1 MTLGRLVLRSLF
13 YHWRGNLAVFLGVA
27 LGTAVLTGALLV
39 GDSLRGSLRDLTL
52 EQLGWVDQALVSGR
66 FVREKLAEELGVE
79 QFSAAIFLRGSAS
92 RQAKNAENDGGSTL
106 RRVGQV
112 TLIGVDGRFWAGG
125 KSPADNPSANYP
137 GGMGFWASEEQ
148 GVVLNQALADELG
161 AKPGD
166 EINFFLPK
174 TSDIPRESFVGRRD
188 VSDVLAELTLTVR
201 AVLPNEGLGR
211 FNLNPSPAIPRNAF
225 VPLPLLQK
233 RLRQEGKINAI
244 LAYGST
250 RDLQR
255 SLQQHLTPDD
265 WGLVLHTPQSRVQ
278 SLFDRLDRNHDGKL
292 TPNEWRR
299 RVAESFV
306 RAADADHDGVLE
318 RKEVLDFY
326 VRSRNYLSLESRQL
340 LLDSVVAD
348 AAHAA
353 AKEMGLTSAP
363 TLVYLAN
370 SISDGSSEIPY
381 SIVAALD
388 PKLPAPL
395 GPFLPREVDSLKDG
409 EIILAA
415 WKDSPLQVKPGS
427 EVALTYFPPEE
438 SNRLRQQTTK
448 MTVRG
453 LLPLSGVADDPDL
466 TPEFPGITD
475 KLDIRDWN
483 PPFPYDNKRIKPRDE
498 RYWEEYRTTPK
509 AYVSLSEGQK
519 LWASRFGSLTSIRF
533 ASAGASSQSSEEI
546 SRIADDFTR
555 RLLRHLRPKQGGFV
569 FDAVRDR
576 GLAGSAGSTDFGGL
590 FIGFSL
596 FLIVAALL
604 LVGLLYR
611 LNMDRRAPEIGLLS
625 AAGYRRRTVRWLL
638 LAEGGLVTALGGIL
652 GIAGAI
658 AYAWLVLEL
667 FRAWWPGGLDRS
679 FLRLHAGPLSFAIG
693 YVGSLLATGITI
705 AWAVRSLAQ
714 VSTQGLLAGETG
726 PPTALPVGNPRRNWS
741 GWVVCGAMIGVIG
754 AIVLGGLA
762 RDQEMRAMGFFASG
776 ALLLTAGL
784 AAIRLWMNHSRHSP
798 LQGRGK
804 PALSRLGVRN
814 AARYPLRSLL
824 TVGLLAFA
832 TFSIVA
838 IESFYKS
845 AGKDF
850 LDHNS
855 GGGGFTLL
863 AESDVP
869 VYQDLNS
876 ANGLEELS
884 VPDKTRA
891 ALKGVSFVQFRL
903 RPGDDAS
910 CLNLYQPRTPRIL
923 GVPQA
928 FISRGGFNFASS
940 ESTSP
945 EERANPWLLLDKR
958 LEDGAIPTIGDA
970 NTITWILH
978 TGLGKEIEVQNDQ
991 GQAVRLRI
999 VGLLQDSIFQSEL
1012 LLSEQHFLS
1021 AFPRQEGY
1029 RFFLVDAPP
1038 DRVSEV
1044 RTALETTLADQG
1056 FFVTPTAQRLESY
1069 LAVENTYLQT
1079 FQALGGLGLALGALG
1094 LGVVLTRSVWERR
1107 GEFALLR
1114 AIGFPEAALR
1124 WLVLAENV
1132 ALLVLGLAVGTVAA
1146 LVAVSP
1152 EIVAGVGQ
1160 IPWSRLAGLLL
1171 VVLVVGMVAGWAAL
1185 MSSLRAPLL
1194 EALRRE

>member
-66 FVREKLAEELGVE
+66 FVRQRLADELGAG
-79 QFSAAIFLRGSAS
+79 QFSAATFLRGSAS
-92 RQAKNAENDGGSTL
+92 HRAKPGAPSL
-106 RRVGQV
+106 RRAGQV
-112 TLIGVDGRFWAGG
+112 TVIGVDGRFWANG
-125 KSPADNPSANYP
+125 KSPVEDRSGNYP
-137 GGMGFWASEEQ
+137 VGMEFWTSDEQ
-148 GVVLNQALADELG
+148 GVVLNQALADELD

-166 EINFFLPK
+166 EISFFFLK
-174 TSDIPRESFVGRRD
+174 VSDIPRESFVGRRD
-188 VSDVLAELTLTVR
+188 VGDVLAELALTVR
-201 AVLPNEGLGR
+201 AILPNEGLGR
-211 FNLNPSPAIPRNAF
+211 FSLNPSPAIPRNAF
-225 VPLPLLQK
+225 VPLRLLQK
-233 RLRQEGKINAI
+233 TLRQEGKVNAI
-244 LAYGST
+244 LAHGST
-250 RDLQR
+250 SELQQ
-255 SLQQHLTPDD
+255 SLRQHLTLDD
-265 WGLVLHTPQSRVQ
+265 WGLVLHSPQNRVQ
-278 SLFDRLDRNHDGKL
+278 SLFERLDRSHDGNL

-306 RAADADHDGVLE
+306 RAADANHDGILK

-326 VRSRNYLSLESRQL
+326 VRNRNYLSLESRQL
-340 LLDSVVAD
+340 LLEPAVAD
-348 AAHAA
+348 AAEAV
-353 AKEMGLTSAP
+353 AKDMGLTAAP

-370 SISDGSSEIPY
+370 SISNGSAEMPY

-395 GPFLPREVDSLKDG
+395 GPFLPPGLDSLKDG

-427 EVALTYFPPEE
+427 EVTLTYFPPEE
-438 SNRLRQQTTK
+438 SNRLREQTAK
-448 MTVRG
+448 LTVRG
-453 LLPLSGVADDPDL
+453 FLPVQGAADDPDL

-509 AYVSLSEGQK
+509 AYVTLSEGQK

-533 ASAGASSQSSEEI
+533 AFVGGPSSQPFQDI
-546 SRIADDFTR
+546 SHSGDDFAR
-555 RLLRHLRPKQGGFV
+555 RLLAHLRPEQGGLT
-569 FDAVRDR
+569 FDAVLDR
-576 GLAGSAGSTDFGGL
+576 GLAGSTGSTDFGGL

-596 FLIVAALL
+596 FLIVASLL

-625 AAGYRRRTVRWLL
+625 AAGYRRRTIRRLL
-638 LAEGGLVTALGGIL
+638 LAEGSLLAALGGVL
-652 GIAGAI
+652 GLAGAI

-693 YVGSLLATGITI
+693 YVGSLVVSAITI
-705 AWAVRSLAQ
+705 AWAVRNLTQ
-714 VSTQGLLAGETG
+714 VSTQSLLAGETG
-726 PPTALPVGNPRRNWS
+726 PPTAFSAGNPRRNWS

-784 AAIRLWMNHSRHSP
+784 AAIRLWMNYSRHGR

-804 PALSRLGVRN
+804 PALGRLGVRN

-845 AGKDF
+845 TENDF
-850 LDHNS
+850 LDRSS

-863 AESDVP
+863 AESDLP
-869 VYQDLNS
+869 IYQDLS
-876 ANGLEELS
+876 SPNGLEELS
-884 VPDKTRA
+884 IPDKTRA

-928 FISRGGFNFASS
+928 FISRGGFNFAGS
-940 ESTSP
+940 EATSP
-945 EERANPWLLLDKR
+945 EERANPWLLLDKH
-958 LEDGAIPTIGDA
+958 LDDGSIPAIGDA
-970 NTITWILH
+970 NTVKWILH
-978 TGLGKEIEVQNDQ
+978 SDLGKEIEIQNDQ

-1012 LLSEQHFLS
+1012 LLSERSFLGV
-1021 AFPRQEGY
+1021 FPRQEGY
-1029 RFFLVDAPP
+1029 RFFLIDAPP
-1038 DRVSEV
+1038 DRASEV
-1044 RTALETTLADQG
+1044 RAALETALADQG
-1056 FFVTPTAQRLESY
+1056 FFVTTTAQRLESY

-1114 AIGFPEAALR
+1114 ALGFREAALR
-1124 WLVLAENV
+1124 WLVLAENTV
-1132 ALLVLGLAVGTVAA
+1132 LLVLGLAVGTIAA

-1160 IPWSRLAGLLL
+1160 VPWSRLAGLLL
-1171 VVLVVGMVAGWAAL
+1171 VVLVVGMMAGWAAL